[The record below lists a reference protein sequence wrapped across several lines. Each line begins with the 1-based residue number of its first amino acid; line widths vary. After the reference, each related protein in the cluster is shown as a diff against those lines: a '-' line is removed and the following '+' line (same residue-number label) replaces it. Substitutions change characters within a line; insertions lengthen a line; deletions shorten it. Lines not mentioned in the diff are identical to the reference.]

1 LIGVRNYHLYKAPVC
16 TGFSASLIPLTYRY
30 ISSILPVL
38 HQNHTK
44 AHMTEKL
51 DLYPGEVW
59 YRKLQEISK
68 AIGVE
73 QNMLLKI
80 DSNWHSHI
88 RKKVFTKS
96 SLE

>member
-1 LIGVRNYHLYKAPVC
+1 
-16 TGFSASLIPLTYRY
+16 
-30 ISSILPVL
+30 
-38 HQNHTK
+38 
-44 AHMTEKL
+44 MTEKL